1 MKNTLI
7 IVIAFAFLLAGSGAF
22 AQLQD
27 FPEDLELPEDME
39 IIDEYTV
46 VPGDT
51 LVRIADE
58 RWGNYRLWPALYL
71 VNRDKVEDPYRIE
84 PGMTLRIPVRVDPGM
99 LDEVTKK
106 ILDETYAEVYS
117 KFQTYGASYKQPARW
132 ILLEATYMNPNF
144 IQQYADAI
152 TEDDKLW
159 YAGRNAD

>member
-1 MKNTLI
+1 MNRKFFLVFSALFL
-7 IVIAFAFLLAGSGAF
+7 VIGALAF

-27 FPEDLELPEDME
+27 FPEDLELPEDID

-51 LVRIADE
+51 LVRIAKE
-58 RWGNYRLWPALYL
+58 KWGNYRLWPALYL

-99 LDEVTKK
+99 LDQATQR
-106 ILDETYAEVYS
+106 ILNETYAEVYR
-117 KFQTYGASYKQPARW
+117 KFQTYGASYKMPARW
-132 ILLEATYMNPNF
+132 ILLEATYFDSDF
-144 IQQYADAI
+144 IQKYSDAI

-159 YAGRNAD
+159 YGGRN